1 MQSSLN
7 GIASRAR
14 SHRDH
19 RFGNLYG
26 ELNEPFLADS
36 YGKMNPKAAS
46 GIDRVDYRTYGA
58 KLAEN
63 IHNLV
68 ERLKQKRYR
77 ARLVRRR
84 NIPKGKGK
92 TRPLGILIMD
102 DKVVQTGA
110 ARLLSAIWEADFL
123 DCSYAYRPGRNAHG
137 AIRKLTHGMQTG
149 KYRYVVEADI
159 RNYFGT
165 IRHDWMVKMLEL
177 RINDNA
183 FIRLIQKWLRAR
195 ILEEDGRITDPATG
209 TPQGGVVSAVLANIY
224 LHYALDLWFKLHV
237 KPRCRGEAMM
247 IRYADDFVC
256 LFQYETDAQQL
267 YAALPQRL
275 EKFGLQIAPEKTRIL
290 RFSRFEPDGTSR
302 FEFLGFEFRWGT
314 SRAGKKIVK
323 RRTAPKRL
331 TKAIAAFTE
340 WIKENRHLRLP
351 VLMRKLR
358 SKYQG
363 TWNYFGLIGNYGG
376 LRAFYYWT
384 VRILHKWLNR
394 RSQRRSYT
402 WKQLEAVLKRY
413 RIPLPRITE
422 KPACRYTQLGFQWN
436 WC

>member
-1 MQSSLN
+1 MLNSLN

-14 SHRDH
+14 SHRKH
-19 RFGNLYG
+19 QFGNLYG

-36 YGKMNPKAAS
+36 YHRMNPKATP
-46 GIDRVDYRTYGA
+46 GIDGVDYRSYGE
-58 KLAEN
+58 KLTEN
-63 IHNLV
+63 IHDV
-68 ERLKQKRYR
+68 VDRLKQKRYR
-77 ARLVRRR
+77 AKLIRRR

-123 DCSYAYRPGRNAHG
+123 DCSHAYRPKRNAHG
-137 AIRKLTHGMQTG
+137 AIRELTDKMQKG

-159 RNYFGT
+159 HDYFGM
-165 IRHDWMVKMLEL
+165 IQHDWMVKMLEL
-177 RINDNA
+177 RIKDNA

-195 ILEEDGRITDPATG
+195 ILEEDGKITDPVTG

-256 LFQYETDAQQL
+256 LFQHEADAQQF

-275 EKFGLQIAPEKTRIL
+275 EKFGLHIAPEKTRVQ
-290 RFSRFEPDGTSR
+290 RFSRFEPQGTSR
-302 FEFLGFEFRWGT
+302 IEFLGFEFRWGK
-314 SRAGKKIVK
+314 SRAGKTIVK

-331 TKAIAAFTE
+331 TKAIAKFTE
-340 WIKENRHLRLP
+340 WIKENRHQGLS

-358 SKYQG
+358 TKYQG
-363 TWNYFGLIGNYGG
+363 TWNYFGLIGNYRS
-376 LRAFYYWT
+376 LRAFYHWT
-384 VRILHKWLNR
+384 IRILHKWLNR

-402 WKQLEAVLKRY
+402 WKQLEAVLLKHH
-413 RIPLPRITE
+413 IPRPRITE
-422 KPACRYTQLGFQWN
+422 RPASRYTQLGFQWN